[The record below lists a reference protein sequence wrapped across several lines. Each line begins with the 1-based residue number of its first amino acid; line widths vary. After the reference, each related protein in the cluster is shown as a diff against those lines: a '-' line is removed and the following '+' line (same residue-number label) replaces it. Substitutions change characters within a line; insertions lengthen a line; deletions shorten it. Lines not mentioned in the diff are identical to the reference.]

1 MERLN
6 DDWFSTVDFALLLSK
21 KKSMRLNLFRNNPLD
36 LPALLLRYGFSYS
49 WFIKESVCVRQLL
62 SQYPVLEQLIVNR
75 KFYQARF
82 CNIA

>member
-1 MERLN
+1 
-6 DDWFSTVDFALLLSK
+6 
-21 KKSMRLNLFRNNPLD
+21 MRLNLFRNNPLD

-49 WFIKESVCVRQLL
+49 WFIKKSVYVRQLL

-82 CNIA
+82 CNYSLDGKGK